1 MGSRDQLCIHEW
13 VCKQSDAR
21 VKASVCRGMISRRT
35 CQYYNKWDRTPV
47 DTLNEIFRE
56 SGAVPDIE
64 DMITIGRKH
73 GICPFFR
80 CRQMQ
85 EMAELVLLPYNYI
98 IDPQLRKLHKID
110 LAGSVVIFDEAH
122 NLENICEDVVSVE
135 ISSVHISLAIQEL
148 KDAIE
153 CLQNEIE
160 EKRIEM
166 DQSSLPF
173 GSRPLDAEKQKQPPF
188 QINDAAIL
196 LAMLFDLEVKVEEI
210 FNDET
215 GRNLEGFPGKVF
227 PGDRLFETFESVG
240 ISFDKAEVFSKV
252 LSDISE
258 YSQQGTESNPSLAE
272 RGKNLELLSNFISV
286 AYLSLSKEAALAMG
300 KNKVNGNID
309 LKCQKISLDS
319 RKIARHFKLYV
330 VKEEGTASKPSST
343 VMKFWCFTSSIAMK
357 ALKMNG
363 VRTVIVT
370 SGTLS
375 PLPNFV
381 RNIGLDFGST
391 LENQHAAKSDQI
403 ITAVL
408 SKSPFTGR
416 VLNGSFQNRHTNTY
430 AVGIAESIISIAKT
444 VPQGI
449 LVFFASYNL
458 MDHLISKFKELKDS
472 NQKFSSKSYWD
483 QMTEAKLVV
492 VEPKQKVSEGIDFSD
507 KCSRAVCIIG
517 VPYPPLMDV
526 RICLKRLYLNE
537 IKAEDKMNQSAD
549 DWYVTEGYRA
559 VNQALGRVLR
569 HVNDFGVVTLLDERF
584 GKINKEYFPS
594 WMRASIKVFDK
605 GSEFLS
611 STTDFFAKRKLEI
624 RKTITPLVSPA
635 KKRSG
640 PSCRSRSRATAIPS
654 GDVQKECV
662 LDYDLYARPLPCSLE
677 RAPTNVSTKK
687 ESSSVTSLLSIC
699 ADDVASKS
707 EPFTNVNNFEIRD
720 ELESPSTSES
730 ILQSSRKRLKLTRA
744 SVDGHHV
751 CSERQR
757 EIDVFSLPRG
767 YREATLVDVKQ
778 YLNTLTNIGKKD
790 QVAAIVMKFAMKE
803 HTFEEM
809 LSRLENELLPDY
821 PEAFLGAYCIIDKK
835 ENKQRIL
842 QRALSLHLKL

>member
-1 MGSRDQLCIHEW
+1 
-13 VCKQSDAR
+13 
-21 VKASVCRGMISRRT
+21 
-35 CQYYNKWDRTPV
+35 
-47 DTLNEIFRE
+47 
-56 SGAVPDIE
+56 
-64 DMITIGRKH
+64 
-73 GICPFFR
+73 
-80 CRQMQ
+80 
-85 EMAELVLLPYNYI
+85 
-98 IDPQLRKLHKID
+98 
-110 LAGSVVIFDEAH
+110 
-122 NLENICEDVVSVE
+122 
-135 ISSVHISLAIQEL
+135 
-148 KDAIE
+148 
-153 CLQNEIE
+153 
-160 EKRIEM
+160 
-166 DQSSLPF
+166 
-173 GSRPLDAEKQKQPPF
+173 
-188 QINDAAIL
+188 
-196 LAMLFDLEVKVEEI
+196 
-210 FNDET
+210 
-215 GRNLEGFPGKVF
+215 
-227 PGDRLFETFESVG
+227 
-240 ISFDKAEVFSKV
+240 
-252 LSDISE
+252 
-258 YSQQGTESNPSLAE
+258 
-272 RGKNLELLSNFISV
+272 
-286 AYLSLSKEAALAMG
+286 MG

-492 VEPKQKVSEGIDFSD
+492 VEPKQKSHLARVRSEFHSWCSKRARCHVLCGLQRKAQVSEGIDFSD

-611 STTDFFAKRKLEI
+611 STTDFF
-624 RKTITPLVSPA
+624 
-635 KKRSG
+635 
-640 PSCRSRSRATAIPS
+640 
-654 GDVQKECV
+654 
-662 LDYDLYARPLPCSLE
+662 
-677 RAPTNVSTKK
+677 
-687 ESSSVTSLLSIC
+687 
-699 ADDVASKS
+699 
-707 EPFTNVNNFEIRD
+707 
-720 ELESPSTSES
+720 
-730 ILQSSRKRLKLTRA
+730 
-744 SVDGHHV
+744 
-751 CSERQR
+751 
-757 EIDVFSLPRG
+757 
-767 YREATLVDVKQ
+767 REAE
-778 YLNTLTNIGKKD
+778 IG
-790 QVAAIVMKFAMKE
+790 
-803 HTFEEM
+803 
-809 LSRLENELLPDY
+809 N
-821 PEAFLGAYCIIDKK
+821 
-835 ENKQRIL
+835 
-842 QRALSLHLKL
+842 